1 LLLCKQQKY
10 GAQRFR
16 QLNLVLQRVVQLQ
29 NEASRVLSGLHAAA
43 QADKERVDLGMD
55 LPAYIKQVAA
65 KNAPKAAASS

>member
-29 NEASRVLSGLHAAA
+29 NEASRVLS
-43 QADKERVDLGMD
+43 D